1 MSHISNISIPIIQ
14 LDDHGLIVEHGPLSA
29 AGAGIGLVFWAQS
42 HFHYFIFF
50 KTEIWYKLFPKKQIS
65 VLKKMK

>member
-50 KTEIWYKLFPKKQIS
+50 KTEICFFGNNLYQIS